1 MRDLSHRIDS
11 LRKMADDL
19 TPDEIRSLLK
29 LEPDATCGYV
39 RETYLSKVSI
49 APGGLPAPSPM
60 ARR

>member
-1 MRDLSHRIDS
+1 MC
-11 LRKMADDL
+11 DDL

>member
-1 MRDLSHRIDS
+1 
-11 LRKMADDL
+11 MADDL

-60 ARR
+60 ARC